1 LLWESPTTVSN
12 GACQEAAPGKEVIRT
27 LVSDFGKLVKT
38 RTTEIRGGRKMK
50 KAILASSVFAVVLL
64 SGSWAM
70 ALLDAPT
77 GLNCT
82 VEAEGVYFDWDD
94 VAEAVKYSVDV
105 ELPVDPDG
113 DGTPD
118 MIVELSFGT
127 SDRTDGGLMGESNLY
142 VPLTEFVY
150 DLDGDGI
157 ADPLSGLASGKVKAL
172 APGKGKGRQNNPF
185 SLPCEF
191 ILP

>member
-1 LLWESPTTVSN
+1 
-12 GACQEAAPGKEVIRT
+12 
-27 LVSDFGKLVKT
+27 
-38 RTTEIRGGRKMK
+38 MK
-50 KAILASSVFAVVLL
+50 KIILISSVFGIALL
-64 SGSWAM
+64 YGSWAM
-70 ALLDAPT
+70 ALDAPT
-77 GLNCT
+77 GLSCAIE
-82 VEAEGVYFDWDD
+82 VDAVYFDWDD

-105 ELPVDPDG
+105 EVPVDLDG
-113 DGTPD
+113 DGTID

-127 SDRTDGGLMGESNLY
+127 SDRMDGGYMEDSDLY

-157 ADPLSGLASGKVKAL
+157 ADPLSGLATAKVKAL

-185 SLPCEF
+185 STSCEF

>member
-1 LLWESPTTVSN
+1 
-12 GACQEAAPGKEVIRT
+12 
-27 LVSDFGKLVKT
+27 
-38 RTTEIRGGRKMK
+38 MK
-50 KAILASSVFAVVLL
+50 KTILISSVFAVVLL
-64 SGSWAM
+64 PASWAM

-77 GLNCT
+77 GLTCS
-82 VEAEGVYFDWDD
+82 VVDEGVYFDWED
-94 VAEAVKYSVDV
+94 VADAVKYSVDV
-105 ELPVDPDG
+105 EVPVDLDG

-127 SDRTDGGLMGESNLY
+127 SDRTDDGLMEDSNLY

-157 ADPLSGLASGKVKAL
+157 ADPLSGLATGKVKAL

-185 SLPCEF
+185 STSCEL